1 MEANDYQNKIDEM
14 NAQVMGNIVALL
26 KTYNITNL
34 DFKSIL
40 TAYDEAE
47 SDRAVNPCVF
57 TEADRLREMIDG
69 HLIQVSTGS
78 NCFMD
83 CNIVSIVYRE
93 KNIMSE
99 GFYITYEPING
110 GDIKTVYGFDLYS
123 SVEILGLL
131 EDFFNEFD
139 YDTKAN
145 TIRFKTKYQV
155 VKYVNGEKSLSSNH
169 YKEKSDAV
177 KDMLNTV
184 ASYASGHITHIEVD
198 KDRVRL
204 QTQDNVIAYQ
214 VEEV

>member
-1 MEANDYQNKIDEM
+1 MKANDYQNKIDEM

-34 DFKSIL
+34 YFKSIL

-57 TEADRLREMIDG
+57 TEADRLREMIAE

-78 NCFMD
+78 NCFTD
-83 CNIVSIVYRE
+83 CNIVSINFGGER
-93 KNIMSE
+93 S

-110 GDIKTVYGFDLYS
+110 GDIKTVYDFDLYS

-145 TIRFKTKYQV
+145 IIRFKTKYQV
-155 VKYVNGEKSLSSNH
+155 VKYVNGEKSLSSNP

-177 KDMLNTV
+177 KDMLHTV

>member
-1 MEANDYQNKIDEM
+1 MKANDYQNKIDEM

-26 KTYNITNL
+26 KKHNVTKL
-34 DFKSIL
+34 DFNTIL
-40 TAYDEAE
+40 DECKTTKKCGMFSE
-47 SDRAVNPCVF
+47 G
-57 TEADRLREMIDG
+57 DRLREMIDE
-69 HLIQVSTGS
+69 HLIQVSTGD

-99 GFYITYEPING
+99 GFYITYKQING
-110 GDIKTVYGFDLYS
+110 GDIKTVYGFDLYTT
-123 SVEILGLL
+123 VQILGLL
-131 EDFFNEFD
+131 EEFFDEFN
-139 YDTKAN
+139 YNKTFE
-145 TIRFKTKYQV
+145 TIHFKKRYEV
-155 VKYVNGEKSLSSNH
+155 VKYVNGEKSLSSNP

-184 ASYASGHITHIEVD
+184 ASYASDHITHIEVD

-204 QTQDNVIAYQ
+204 QTQDNVITYQ

>member
-1 MEANDYQNKIDEM
+1 MKANDYQNKIDEM
-14 NAQVMGNIVALL
+14 TEQVQGNIVALL
-26 KTYNITNL
+26 KKHNVTNL
-34 DFKSIL
+34 YFKSIL

-47 SDRAVNPCVF
+47 SDRAVNHCVF
-57 TEADRLREMIDG
+57 TEADRLREMIDE

-83 CNIVSIVYRE
+83 CNIVSINFGGER
-93 KNIMSE
+93 
-99 GFYITYEPING
+99 GGLYITYKPINC
-110 GDIKTVYGFDLYS
+110 GDIKTIYGFDLYS
-123 SVEILGLL
+123 TVQILGLL
-131 EDFFNEFD
+131 EEFFDEFD

-155 VKYVNGEKSLSSNH
+155 VKYVNGEKSLSSNP

-177 KDMLNTV
+177 KDMLNII
-184 ASYASGHITHIEVD
+184 ASYASDHITHIEVD

-204 QTQDNVIAYQ
+204 QTQDNVITYQ